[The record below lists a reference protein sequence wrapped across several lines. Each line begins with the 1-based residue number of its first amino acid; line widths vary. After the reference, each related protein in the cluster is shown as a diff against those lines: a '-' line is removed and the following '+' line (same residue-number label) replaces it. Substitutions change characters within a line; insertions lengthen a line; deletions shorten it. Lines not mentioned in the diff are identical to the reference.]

1 MELRDYGTALRRY
14 WTTWIG
20 LTVAGV
26 LVALAVVLVSTPTY
40 QATAQVFVAST
51 GGEGTSGAQFVDQ
64 RVTTYP
70 DVARSRT
77 VLGSVI
83 EELGI
88 EESFADLR
96 ARVAAVNPPDTSQ
109 IDISVS
115 DEDPEEATAIADA
128 VAQEFGLAV
137 ERLERT
143 RDGESPVDLTVTD
156 PATVPTSPVFPQP
169 VPVLL
174 LGLLVGLALG
184 AAAAVVRSRTDARL
198 YTEDDVRSAWGAGAE
213 DLPVSA
219 PSTGRRGRG
228 RPATLLARRLEPL
241 AERQLL
247 RVVAVTAAPDD
258 EAAARCLVDGVAAE
272 LTAWGL
278 SAMSGRPVQGIRVDA
293 AGSTGVRLAVSPA
306 PGPLRGWRRL
316 AVEHDGIVLVLR
328 AGRIDGATLREIRTV
343 LTAADVRLLAVV
355 LVPRRRA
362 ARRSTA
368 AAVERPTPS
377 PRPGVEAPAVEDG
390 VVLTGR

>member
-14 WTTWIG
+14 WATWIG
-20 LTVAGV
+20 LALAGM
-26 LVALAVVLVSTPTY
+26 LVALTVVLVSTPTY

-51 GGEGTSGAQFVDQ
+51 GGEGTSGAQFVNQ
-64 RVTTYP
+64 RVTAYP

-83 EELGI
+83 EELGV

-115 DEDPEEATAIADA
+115 DEDPEEAAAIADA
-128 VAQEFGLAV
+128 VAQEFGFAV
-137 ERLERT
+137 ELLERT

-169 VPVLL
+169 VPLLL
-174 LGLLVGLALG
+174 LGLVVGLALG
-184 AAAAVVRSRTDARL
+184 AAAAVVRSRTDTRL

-213 DLPVSA
+213 DLPVHA
-219 PSTGRRGRG
+219 PSAGRRGRG

-241 AERQLL
+241 AERQPL

-258 EAAARCLVDGVAAE
+258 ESAAHRVIDEVAAE
-272 LTAWGL
+272 LTAWGV
-278 SAMSGRPVQGIRVDA
+278 SATSGRPVRDIRAA
-293 AGSTGVRLAVSPA
+293 AGNTGVRLAVSPP
-306 PGPLRGWRRL
+306 PGPLREWRRL
-316 AVEHDGIVLVLR
+316 AVEYDGIVLALR
-328 AGRIDGATLREIRTV
+328 AGRIDGAVLREIRTV

-355 LVPRRRA
+355 LVSRRRA
-362 ARRSTA
+362 ARRSR
-368 AAVERPTPS
+368 AAVTRPAPS
-377 PRPGVEAPAVEDG
+377 PRPGTETPAVEDG
-390 VVLTGR
+390 AVLTGR

>member
-14 WTTWIG
+14 WATWIG
-20 LTVAGV
+20 LALAGV
-26 LVALAVVLVSTPTY
+26 LVALTVVLVSTPTY

-51 GGEGTSGAQFVDQ
+51 GGEGTSGAQFVNQ
-64 RVTTYP
+64 RVTAYP

-83 EELGI
+83 EELGV

-115 DEDPEEATAIADA
+115 DEDPEEAAAIADA
-128 VAQEFGLAV
+128 VAREFGFAV
-137 ERLERT
+137 ELLERT

-169 VPVLL
+169 VPLLL
-174 LGLLVGLALG
+174 LGLVVGLALG
-184 AAAAVVRSRTDARL
+184 AAAAVVRSRTDTRL

-213 DLPVSA
+213 DLPVHA
-219 PSTGRRGRG
+219 PSAGRRGRG

-241 AERQLL
+241 AERQPL

-258 EAAARCLVDGVAAE
+258 ESAAHHVIDEVAAE
-272 LTAWGL
+272 LTAWGV
-278 SAMSGRPVQGIRVDA
+278 SATSGRPVRDIRAA
-293 AGSTGVRLAVSPA
+293 AGNTGVRLAVSPP
-306 PGPLRGWRRL
+306 PGPLREWRRL
-316 AVEHDGIVLVLR
+316 AVEYDGIVLALR
-328 AGRIDGATLREIRTV
+328 AGRIDGAVLREIRTV

-355 LVPRRRA
+355 LVSRSRA
-362 ARRSTA
+362 ARRSR
-368 AAVERPTPS
+368 AAVTRPASS
-377 PRPGVEAPAVEDG
+377 PRPGTETPAVEDG
-390 VVLTGR
+390 AVLTGR